1 MSPLKKGPTSIRGN
15 VKELMAGPVSPAR
28 QKAIATI
35 AKKRGVS
42 PDEARFIQARA
53 IAVSQSRKK

>member
-1 MSPLKKGPTSIRGN
+1 MPLKKGPTSIRGN
-15 VKELMAGPVSPAR
+15 VKELMTGQVSQTR

-53 IAVSQSRKK
+53 IALSQARRK